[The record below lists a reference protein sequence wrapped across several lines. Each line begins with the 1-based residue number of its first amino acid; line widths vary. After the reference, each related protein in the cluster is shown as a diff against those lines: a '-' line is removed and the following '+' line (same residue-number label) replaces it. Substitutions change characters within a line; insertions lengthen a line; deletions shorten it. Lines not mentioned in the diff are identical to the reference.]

1 MLQKTAD
8 HPLSPNI
15 TFDFSGPMCEQILH
29 IAKNS
34 CVPDDIP
41 VFPAMMSSR
50 GN

>member
-8 HPLSPNI
+8 HPLSLNI

-34 CVPDDIP
+34 CVLMTSLY
-41 VFPAMMSSR
+41 FLL
-50 GN
+50 